1 MTAALEAEGIV
12 KRYGHV
18 TALDGASFAAQAGE

>member
-1 MTAALEAEGIV
+1 MTALLEAEGIV

-18 TALDGASFAAQAGE
+18 TALDGAGFSREST